1 MASVK
6 PRGANRWLLV
16 WRATDPA
23 TGQTAQRSKM
33 FEGSRSDAVRA
44 ANEIEGSQRREPVQS
59 THGITFGKYLTDWQG
74 WRAEAGNVTTK
85 TSYRDGQHIKVIT
98 DLIGSRPLARLTGRD
113 LDQLAADLHQRG
125 YAPITVHNT
134 WACAK
139 KALRQARRWR
149 LIASTPWEDA
159 TVPPVP
165 QASPQPPSVAETQ
178 HLADLLVPH
187 QPVAAILLHTML
199 ATGARKSELL
209 ALSWDDVDLERGAIS
224 IHKAVWEAGG
234 VFGLKQQPKNAA
246 SRRSIA
252 LPADAVTR
260 LKAHRT
266 WIRERQ
272 LASGRAWN
280 ADDLVFPAAGGG
292 LWRPSRATA
301 VVGHVAR
308 KNGLKTGLHNRR
320 HTHAVPLMQS
330 QVPIKVVANRLGHA
344 DPAMTLKVYQHVTEE
359 AAQLAVQA
367 LDRALSSPSPDA
379 GKPSTINSD
388 TTAVVDSAVDSAPGA
403 ARNKTKR
410 RPVTR

>member
-16 WRATDPA
+16 WRAIDPA

-33 FEGSRSDAVRA
+33 FEGTRSDAVRA
-44 ANEIEGSQRREPVQS
+44 ANEIEGTQRREPVQS
-59 THGITFGKYLTDWQG
+59 THGITFAKFLSDWQD
-74 WRAEAGNVTTK
+74 WRTKAGNVTTK
-85 TSYRDGQHIKVIT
+85 TTYRDGQHVKVIT

-113 LDQLAADLHQRG
+113 LDQLAAHLRQRG

-134 WACAK
+134 WSCAK

-178 HLADLLVPH
+178 RLADLLVPY
-187 QPVAAILLHTML
+187 QPVAALLLHIML

-209 ALSWDDVDLERGAIS
+209 ALNWDDIDLERGAIS
-224 IHKAVWEAGG
+224 IHKALWEAGG
-234 VFGLKQQPKNAA
+234 AFGLKQQPKNVA

-252 LPADAVTR
+252 LPEDAVTR
-260 LKAHRT
+260 LKAHKA

-272 LASGRAWN
+272 LASGRTWN
-280 ADDLVFPAAGGG
+280 ADDLVFPASSGG

-308 KNGLKTGLHNRR
+308 KHGLKTGLHNRR
-320 HTHAVPLMQS
+320 HTHA
-330 QVPIKVVANRLGHA
+330 G
-344 DPAMTLKVYQHVTEE
+344 
-359 AAQLAVQA
+359 
-367 LDRALSSPSPDA
+367 LSC
-379 GKPSTINSD
+379 KP
-388 TTAVVDSAVDSAPGA
+388 
-403 ARNKTKR
+403 RCR
-410 RPVTR
+410 